1 MSRLR
6 AFWSLL
12 KFCGSFHENS
22 DKKSQKSLEMVS
34 KKSWFCPKGLNFAFV
49 ASFRAKSQILY
60 RNAWKG
66 PQLRNWSSWGPNCWN
81 GPHFPQKVSCSPFPK
96 CVSLQYVHFLHE
108 MCNVVNTHFLKTFGN
123 NDLRSSKAEK
133 PFTQKVFFRPMTSVY
148 LESSN
153 QDSVFA
159 STADLLSLRE
169 APTKLLTKAFG
180 HCPNSFCTPPRTQ
193 PGTLGHFI
201 SEKSAP
207 NHPGKGLDPPKQ
219 ANSSQKSCPK
229 PSGQGLRPPSPYGQ
243 CPNAFCMNLNGSSK
257 RLGKSEERPKKKVL
271 A

>member
-1 MSRLR
+1 MPAVTAMPSPPPTYPHPGFCTLVQ
-6 AFWSLL
+6 LL
-12 KFCGSFHENS
+12 CPSVEPKKSPDFALNVTTTCFLKPLILCKFCGSFHENS

-133 PFTQKVFFRPMTSVY
+133 HFTRKVFFPPNDKCLPWVLKPR
-148 LESSN
+148 
-153 QDSVFA
+153 FCFC
-159 STADLLSLRE
+159 
-169 APTKLLTKAFG
+169 K
-180 HCPNSFCTPPRTQ
+180 HCRFV
-193 PGTLGHFI
+193 
-201 SEKSAP
+201 
-207 NHPGKGLDPPKQ
+207 
-219 ANSSQKSCPK
+219 K
-229 PSGQGLRPPSPYGQ
+229 P
-243 CPNAFCMNLNGSSK
+243 
-257 RLGKSEERPKKKVL
+257 
-271 A
+271 